1 MQDLANA
8 AVAAARCK
16 NREVAYIFLSVYL
29 STYLPN
35 LSNLSLSL
43 SLSLYIYIYILY
55 IYVPSCTPCSLSLG
69 THFTCN
75 CTPPQALAE
84 ELRVQLQQAE
94 SLEVN
99 HKACGRLGSAIAHCR
114 ILLHLPKVKMAL
126 SCI

>member
-43 SLSLYIYIYILY
+43 SLSLSLYIYIYIY
-55 IYVPSCTPCSLSLG
+55 IYIYYIYICTLMYTMFPLSRH
-69 THFTCN
+69 TFY
-75 CTPPQALAE
+75 
-84 ELRVQLQQAE
+84 V
-94 SLEVN
+94 
-99 HKACGRLGSAIAHCR
+99 
-114 ILLHLPKVKMAL
+114 
-126 SCI
+126 